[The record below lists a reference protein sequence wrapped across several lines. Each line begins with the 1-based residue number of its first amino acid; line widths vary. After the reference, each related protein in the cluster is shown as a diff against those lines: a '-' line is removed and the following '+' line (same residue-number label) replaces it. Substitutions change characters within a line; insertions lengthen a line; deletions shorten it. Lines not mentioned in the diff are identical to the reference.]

1 VLEKD
6 KNSVLRG
13 LVRVSLA
20 QGVLAP
26 TYLKADARAVMR
38 DVFEEACSA
47 RDVKLPFTYAMH
59 DPKIV

>member
-1 VLEKD
+1 MLEKD

-26 TYLKADARAVMR
+26 SYFKADARAVMK
-38 DVFEEACSA
+38 DIFEEAC
-47 RDVKLPFTYAMH
+47 RRNVKLLFTYAMH